1 MDHTALP
8 ARTVRWKSWDNTG
21 LEHFCLHM
29 NADTIQGEGVVIGA
43 RGGTPY
49 GLHYRV
55 TTDMQ
60 WRTREVWVR
69 MASGVYLHVFSD
81 GQGHWTDD
89 KRDTM
94 PNLDGCQD
102 VDIAATP
109 FTNTLPIRRLAMSV
123 GNTVELSMAYVPL
136 PSLQMCPDGQRYTR
150 IADHRFLYESGDR
163 DFSAKLEVDAD
174 GLVMDYPGVFRR
186 LE

>member
-8 ARTVRWKSWDNTG
+8 ARTVRWKSCDNTG

-60 WRTREVWVR
+60 WRTLEVWVR
-69 MASGVYLHVFSD
+69 MASGVFLHVFSD

-89 KRDTM
+89 KGDAM
-94 PNLDGCQD
+94 PNLDGCID

-109 FTNTLPIRRLAMSV
+109 FTNTLPIRRLS
-123 GNTVELSMAYVPL
+123 LSEGCTTDLTMAYVPL

-150 IADHRFLYESGDR
+150 IASRRYLYESADR
-163 DFSAKLEVDAD
+163 DFSAELAVDED
-174 GLVMDYPGVFRR
+174 GLVMDYPGLFRR
-186 LE
+186 LG